1 MDRRLPDEK
10 GVTKRPYT
18 ELVRIGTY
26 VAEVEVELIET
37 DEGWSPYFSLQDA
50 LKIDRVRAA
59 LHRGNHTE
67 ASREAK
73 VYELLPLAG

>member
-1 MDRRLPDEK
+1 M
-10 GVTKRPYT
+10 TKRPYI
-18 ELVRIGTY
+18 ELVRHGTY
-26 VAEVEVELIET
+26 VAEVSVELIET

-59 LHRGNHTE
+59 LRHGDFAE
-67 ASREAK
+67 AAKNAK